1 MFNLLLLP
9 CKCSTCLKSPNCK
22 IVQNI
27 QTDSMVFR
35 DNRPFNPTD
44 PLRTA
49 DKMRLTVE
57 LRLLVMV
64 LPIGDPPTGLQG
76 FTFTLC
82 NCISNIP
89 VFDLTCDLQQTF
101 PPPPPLYNRF
111 ECALVVD
118 DAICEENTGSPFL
131 PRLNVIFLF
140 LKIQHLQRVLLG
152 NDCYEIGCLC

>member
-57 LRLLVMV
+57 LQLLVMV

-101 PPPPPLYNRF
+101 PPPPL
-111 ECALVVD
+111 CIIDLSALLSWMMQFVK
-118 DAICEENTGSPFL
+118 
-131 PRLNVIFLF
+131 
-140 LKIQHLQRVLLG
+140 KIQAVPFCLG
-152 NDCYEIGCLC
+152 LMSYFCS

>member
-57 LRLLVMV
+57 LQLLVMV

-101 PPPPPLYNRF
+101 PPPPL
-111 ECALVVD
+111 CIIDLSALLSWMMQFVK
-118 DAICEENTGSPFL
+118 
-131 PRLNVIFLF
+131 
-140 LKIQHLQRVLLG
+140 KIQAAPFCLG
-152 NDCYEIGCLC
+152 LMSYFCS